1 MGFKSL
7 AEGIIVQSMEDLWD
21 DNLREGCILFFRSE
35 EFRICAELAG
45 FSLAEQVKLLDMV
58 KEVLDCHKTRKSPEN
73 GSRKGNR
80 VEVSQKWLAKQMVP
94 CR

>member
-1 MGFKSL
+1 MGLKSL

-21 DNLREGCILFFRSE
+21 ENQREDCILFFRSE
-35 EFRICAELAG
+35 EFRTCAELAG

-58 KEVLDCHKTRKSPEN
+58 KEVLDCHKTKKSAEN
-73 GSRKGNR
+73 GGRNGIRMKAY
-80 VEVSQKWLAKQMVP
+80 QKCPSKELAP